1 MKGPWGLVAE
11 FHEAE
16 HVVEAAH
23 RVRLEGYTKI
33 DAFSPYPMH
42 ELTHALALP
51 RSPLPKL
58 VLGGGVVGLAAGW
71 ALQYWSSVIEYPLN
85 IGGRPFN
92 SWPAFIVPAFE
103 TTILFAAASA
113 VLGMLALN
121 GLPEPYHPVFHAPGF
136 ALASRD
142 KFFVSIEAR
151 DPKYDSEATRRFV
164 ESLPGVTDVTEVPH

>member
-1 MKGPWGLVAE
+1 VVAE
-11 FHEAE
+11 FHEAGD
-16 HVVEAAH
+16 VVEAAH
-23 RVRLEGYTKI
+23 RVRVEGYTKI
-33 DAFSPYPMH
+33 DAYSPYPMH

-51 RSPLPKL
+51 PSPLPKL
-58 VLGGGVVGLAAGW
+58 VLGGGLVGLAGGW

-85 IGGRPFN
+85 GGGRPFN

-103 TTILFAAASA
+103 TTSLFAAATA

-151 DPKYDSEATRRFV
+151 DPKFDSEATRRFL
-164 ESLPGVTDVTEVPH
+164 ESLPGVSDVSEVPY